1 MLEQTQSL
9 NWEKVQNALKKGL
22 VHLEPSIGDDI
33 PKNEKWDYSVVLK
46 TGHTIGANISK
57 NGDRTV
63 FKNIKGDE
71 IAPSTI
77 VAWEKHQKID
87 LIEDFNPFKQKSG
100 QNFW

>member
-1 MLEQTQSL
+1 MLEQTQRL

-57 NGDRTV
+57 NGLNILKTMQTLLKRY
-63 FKNIKGDE
+63 KNENKM
-71 IAPSTI
+71 
-77 VAWEKHQKID
+77 QK
-87 LIEDFNPFKQKSG
+87 KS
-100 QNFW
+100 NKTDKSMH